1 MVNLPCMEPFILFK
15 EKDHLFI
22 FQGTC
27 DSGRMLCSF
36 KHKKEIKT
44 VAVNV
49 ASNALQ
55 DNKDVVKHNATFH
68 SQLMKSKQV
77 EESSRHKPDFEQTQ
91 DQEDLHLIPPSVSKF
106 QVLLDDH
113 SFSFLRLL

>member
-49 ASNALQ
+49 ASNAL
-55 DNKDVVKHNATFH
+55 
-68 SQLMKSKQV
+68 
-77 EESSRHKPDFEQTQ
+77 
-91 DQEDLHLIPPSVSKF
+91 
-106 QVLLDDH
+106 
-113 SFSFLRLL
+113 